1 MNRCCIRASRHA
13 RWRAVGSLMLVLPA
27 VGCTLQL
34 SPAQA
39 QPQVAKVPTS
49 NLSPEQKATVEKML
63 AIAHQ
68 EEICKTRLDLKVN
81 DATLDDVI
89 KSIKDA
95 LPGQKVEVNVRDASP
110 VRLSFDLKQAPVGDI
125 LQSAA
130 ALSGGQLWVT
140 ENGLLIARPLSLS
153 ETEQAEMKKGRSGQW
168 LKSTEAGGSG
178 WSNSSISAQMFATA
192 IAQEVKNGNFKTEA
206 PGEVKTVFGNFSPD
220 AQRMLQ
226 QLATWTRDDTRT
238 TRPNAP
244 AFILGSNSPITV
256 DTSNP
261 KKISIQFQGNASD
274 PAIGAMSMG
283 IRYLP
288 ISQ

>member
-1 MNRCCIRASRHA
+1 MNRCAIRASRRA
-13 RWRAVGSLMLVLPA
+13 RWRTLGSLMLVLP
-27 VGCTLQL
+27 VLGCTLQL

-39 QPQVAKVPTS
+39 QPQVAKLPAS
-49 NLSPEQKATVEKML
+49 NLSPDQKAAVEKML
-63 AIAHQ
+63 AIAQQ
-68 EEICKTRLDLKVN
+68 EELCKTRLDLKLDN
-81 DATLDDVI
+81 ATLDDVI
-89 KSIKDA
+89 QSIKTA
-95 LPGQKVEVNVRDASP
+95 LPGQKVVVNVRDASP
-110 VRLSFDLKQAPVGDI
+110 VRLSFDLKQAPVSDI

-130 ALSGGQLWVT
+130 ALAGGQLWVM
-140 ENGLLIARPLSLS
+140 EDGLLIARPLSLS
-153 ETEQAEMKKGRSGQW
+153 EGEQAAIKKGRSGQW

-178 WSNSSISAQMFATA
+178 WSNSAIGEQMFATA
-192 IAQEVKNGNFKTEA
+192 IAQEVKNGEFKTEA
-206 PGEVKTVFGNFSPD
+206 TGEVKTVFGNFSPD

-226 QLATWTRDDTRT
+226 QLATWARDDTRT

-244 AFILGSNSPITV
+244 AFILGANSPITV

-261 KKISIQFQGNASD
+261 KKISIQLQGNASD